1 VPSRKTEKNVERWVT
16 AGLLTPEQG
25 GAIVAYEREHVS
37 ASWVLYGLTG
47 LGCTVVLIGVIS
59 IIAANWDLI
68 PPAIKLAGYFISL
81 GTLALCTTRRLQT
94 PGVLREALLTS
105 FAGYVL
111 AGIGLVGQIYNL
123 KSNGYSALFFWLAL
137 ILPAVLLTSSRL
149 LNNIWFMG
157 FISGIT
163 SWVADTISKEN
174 AQLWAAIVLSLPY
187 LFIAL
192 GYVLGTRIPF
202 FAAASRVWGFA
213 VLLIPFAIAGNI
225 AWSIGNKEFLVRE
238 NVGLGEYVYVP
249 LLCAV
254 CAAVT
259 AYARSFTRSKLLTYA
274 ILIVLGAVSTLTLP
288 PLSTPIVDNHPVI
301 GCALFILA
309 WAGAAAIAAA
319 MERRRLFD
327 IAAFVIGVRFI
338 VVYFQVFGSLA
349 ATGIGLIVSGAVILS
364 IAYGWFKYRGVVVKA
379 LQEAA

>member
-1 VPSRKTEKNVERWVT
+1 MKTEKNVERWIS

-25 GAIVAYEREHVS
+25 DAIVAYERDHVS

-68 PPAIKLAGYFISL
+68 SPAVKLSGYFISL
-81 GTLALCTTRRLQT
+81 STLAFFTAKRLQI
-94 PGVLREALLTS
+94 PGVVREALLTS

-123 KSNGYSALFFWLAL
+123 KSDGYSAIFFWLAL
-137 ILPAVLLTSSRL
+137 ILPVVLLTSSRL
-149 LNNIWFMG
+149 LNNLWFVG
-157 FISGIT
+157 LISGVTI
-163 SWVADTISKEN
+163 WVAATISEET
-174 AQLWAAIVLSLPY
+174 AQLRAAIVLSLPY

-192 GYVLGTRIPF
+192 GYVLGVRAPF

-213 VLLIPFAIAGNI
+213 VLLFPFAIAGNV
-225 AWSIGNKEFLVRE
+225 AWSVGNEEFLVRE
-238 NVGLGEYVYVP
+238 NIGLGKYVYYP
-249 LLCAV
+249 LLSAV
-254 CAAVT
+254 FAGTMAC
-259 AYARSFTRSKLLTYA
+259 ARSFTRSKLLTYA
-274 ILIVLGAVSTLTLP
+274 ILIVLGGVSILTLP
-288 PLSTPIVDNHPVI
+288 PLSTPIMGRHPI
-301 GCALFILA
+301 LGCALFILA

-327 IAAFVIGVRFI
+327 IAALVIGVRFI

-364 IAYGWFKYRGVVVKA
+364 VAYGWFRYRGAVVKA